1 MLSGRRPR
9 GSSKTPVKGKIG
21 RTSGSTNGSRVLG
34 RSLMPCAS
42 FSPRSSRKHQRRQPP
57 PGAQGQRVGRAH
69 HLEELDELFARRLL
83 VPFAVALEQRQQ
95 FVDRRF
101 ALTGA

>member
-9 GSSKTPVKGKIG
+9 GSKRTPVRGKIG

-42 FSPRSSRKHQRRQPP
+42 FSPPPSREHQRGQPP
-57 PGAQGQRVGRAH
+57 PRAQGQRIGRPH
-69 HLEELDELFARRLL
+69 HLEELDELLSRRLL
-83 VPFAVALEQRQQ
+83 VPFAVALEERQEL
-95 FVDRRF
+95 VDRRL
-101 ALTGA
+101 A